1 MLPILREPCDESVI
15 RSLPAAAP
23 CSKRAGRWVLAATT
37 LASSMA
43 FIDGTVVNVAL
54 PALQANLNAT
64 IVDVQWVIEAYSL
77 LLAALLLVGGS
88 LGDHY
93 GRRRIFLIGTAL
105 FALASAW
112 CGLAPN
118 TAQLISARAAQG
130 LGAALLVPGSLAIIS
145 SSFPEKERGRAI
157 GTWSGFSA
165 ITTAVGPVIGGWL
178 IEHISWRAVFF
189 INIPIALLVIFISLG
204 SVPESSDKESAG
216 LDWRGAIVGTLGLG
230 ALVYGLIE
238 SSRLGFGDRSLIAA
252 LSVAIALLAL
262 FFIVEAR
269 IPHPMLPLSL
279 FRSRMFAGANLLTF
293 LLYGALGGTLFFLPL
308 NLIQVQHYSATAA
321 GAAFLPFILIMFLLS
336 RWSGGLVERY
346 GPRLPLVVGPLIA
359 AGGFAL
365 FMLPS
370 VGGSYWTNFFPA
382 TLVLGLGMAISVAP
396 LTTTVMN
403 GPTYYDCNEFG
414 CTKPRRDRIG
424 RQQCGCKVGWADR
437 HRCSRN
443 RDAPS
448 FQSRARSATGGM
460 ECAGIGIAIVAGR
473 AYKARRHGASRRSR
487 SGHATANSPRGRGI
501 FCFRFQSSHDHWH
514 GVGASRRGYRID
526 AHRKIERLIAA
537 APKAAGVTLPAAS
550 IHLTVCEFDWRC
562 FSEHQLHSPDDF
574 VELVLSEF
582 RIRLAKIRPRMEIV
596 HHQLEIVTAD
606 VVVQAGNN

>member
-145 SSFPEKERGRAI
+145 SSFPENERGRAI

-189 INIPIALLVIFISLG
+189 INVPIALLVIFISLG

-216 LDWRGAIVGTLGLG
+216 LDWWGAIVGTLGLG

-252 LSVAIALLAL
+252 LVVAIALLAL

-336 RWSGGLVERY
+336 RWAGGLVERY

-359 AGGFAL
+359 ACGFAL

-403 GPTYYDCNEFG
+403 SVVQN
-414 CTKPRRDRIG
+414 R
-424 RQQCGCKVGWADR
+424 VGIA
-437 HRCSRN
+437 SGVN
-443 RDAPS
+443 NAV
-448 FQSRARSATGGM
+448 ARSAGL
-460 ECAGIGIAIVAGR
+460 IAIAALGIVMLQVFNHVLD
-473 AYKARRHGASRRSR
+473 RRLAEWNVPASVSR
-487 SGHATANSPRGRGI
+487 SL
-501 FCFRFQSSHDHWH
+501 Q
-514 GVGASRRGYRID
+514 V
-526 AHRKIERLIAA
+526 ERTKLADMA
-537 APKAAGVTLPAAS
+537 L
-550 IHLTVCEFDWRC
+550 
-562 FSEHQLHSPDDF
+562 PDDQDPATRQLIRRAVEESF
-574 VELVLSEF
+574 VSGFRVVMIIGTALS
-582 RIRLAKIRPRMEIV
+582 LAGAG
-596 HHQLEIVTAD
+596 TALTLIGRSN
-606 VVVQAGNN
+606 A